1 MPSEPTAAATRRAL
15 QRLGAGGRDDRLG
28 FRLVLRLLWRCLP
41 WLRAVRGH
49 LAALVA
55 SAALCAVSF
64 VPIALL
70 LFDVIWNRVLNGEA
84 PTPLEARCLLLD
96 PALAVAGA
104 PSAALRHSM
113 ALRALLA
120 MGGVGLVYVPL
131 LLGLWYYQVWIL
143 QRINQRLRVDLLE
156 RYQALSLRFH
166 AESRIGDAIYR
177 LYQDSAMV
185 TQLIDVLFLT
195 PLFAGGRFLVG
206 LAVVAL
212 FDPRLALLLAAVWPP
227 CLLLGAWFSRRLR
240 RGFRAS
246 REATSELVSRI
257 QETIVGIQVI
267 KAYGAEAREQ
277 ERFERASRAAFDA
290 AFRARSLFAVYSVTA
305 FALLGLALLAASG
318 LAAWAT
324 REGAALQGGAWLAGF
339 GFGAWNLGL
348 YNFFKV
354 RFGDGTSAAHLLMRT
369 WGRVQDVGIGLDRV
383 FEVLDLEPEVKDAPD
398 AVELP
403 PLRDRVTFRGVGFQW
418 EPGRPALSGIDLEA
432 RAGSITAIVG
442 PTGAGK
448 STLVSLLLR
457 LFDPEA
463 GAITI
468 DGLDLRRVRL
478 ASLRAR
484 VAIALQENVLFG
496 TTVRE
501 NIRYGAPD
509 ADDAAVR
516 AAARVSCADEF
527 IEALPDGYD
536 TLLGERGTRLSSGQR
551 QRLSIA
557 RAVLKDPSILILD
570 EPTAALD
577 AETELEVLQR
587 LAAWARGRAVFLI
600 THRLSTIR
608 RADRVVVLQEGR
620 IVEQGSH
627 EELLARPLG
636 AYRRMV
642 EAEEAAALRAPAAA
656 GSRA

>member
-1 MPSEPTAAATRRAL
+1 MPAEPTAAATRHAL
-15 QRLGAGGRDDRLG
+15 ERLGSGGRDDRLG

-41 WLRAVRGH
+41 WLRPLRRH
-49 LAALVA
+49 LALLVGG
-55 SAALCAVSF
+55 AAACTVSF

-70 LFDVIWNRVLNGEA
+70 LFDVIWTRVLNGEA
-84 PTPLEARCLLLD
+84 PTALEARLLLLD
-96 PALAVAGA
+96 PSLAMASA
-104 PSAALRHSM
+104 PSAALRHAM

-120 MGGVGLVYVPL
+120 LGAAGALIIPL

-143 QRINQRLRVDLLE
+143 QRINQHLRVDLLE

-206 LAVVAL
+206 LVVVSL

-227 CLLLGAWFSRRLR
+227 CLVLGVWFSRRLR
-240 RGFRAS
+240 RGFRAA
-246 REATSELVSRI
+246 REATSQLVSRI
-257 QETIVGIQVI
+257 QETVAGIQVI
-267 KAYGAEAREQ
+267 KAYGAEGHEQ
-277 ERFERASRAAFDA
+277 ARFEAASLAAFDA
-290 AFRARSLFAVYSVTA
+290 AFHARSLFAVFSVVV
-305 FALLGLALLAASG
+305 FAALGLALIAASG
-318 LAAWAT
+318 VAAWAT
-324 REGAALQGGAWLAGF
+324 REGASLHGRTLLAGL

-354 RFGDGTSAAHLLMRT
+354 RFGDGTSAAHLLLRT
-369 WGRVQDVGIGLDRV
+369 WGRVQDVAIGLDRV
-383 FEVLDLEPEVKDAPD
+383 FEVLDLEPEVQDAPD

-403 PLRDRVTFRGVGFQW
+403 PLRDRVTFRGVGFRW
-418 EPGRPALSGIDLEA
+418 EPGRATLSGIDLEA
-432 RAGSITAIVG
+432 LVGSVTAIVG

-448 STLVSLLLR
+448 STLVALLLR
-457 LFDPEA
+457 LFDPDR
-463 GAITI
+463 GAIEI

-516 AAARVSCADEF
+516 EAAQVACADEF

-536 TLLGERGTRLSSGQR
+536 TLLGERGTKLSSGQR

-557 RAVLKDPSILILD
+557 RAVLKRPSILILD

-577 AETELEVLQR
+577 AETELEVLGR
-587 LAAWARGRAVFLI
+587 LARWGRDRVIFLI
-600 THRLSTIR
+600 THRLSTVR
-608 RADRVVVLQEGR
+608 RADRVVVLEEGR
-620 IVEQGSH
+620 LLEQGSH
-627 EELLARPLG
+627 EELLADPLG
-636 AYRRMV
+636 AYRRLV
-642 EAEEAAALRAPAAA
+642 EAEEAAVAAPAAA
-656 GSRA
+656 AGARP